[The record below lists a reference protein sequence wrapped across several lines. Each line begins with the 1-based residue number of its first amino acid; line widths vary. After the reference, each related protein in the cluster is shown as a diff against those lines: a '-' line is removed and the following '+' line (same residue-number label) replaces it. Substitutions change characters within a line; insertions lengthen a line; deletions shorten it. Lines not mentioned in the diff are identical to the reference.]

1 MPKNKCEIIYRKAPG
16 LNDCNCNYPGFKP
29 GQTILKKGT
38 VCKEGHMPL
47 PSDILFE
54 RDVAIEVR
62 DGTILYADI
71 YRGRIKIEAGNVPQ
85 INLKIRVPKKVLDEA
100 SSFIKDFAQADSAVK
115 EKKQ

>member
-71 YRGRIKIEAGNVPQ
+71 YRPVGEEKVPAILNSTTFGRFQ
-85 INLKIRVPKKVLDEA
+85 RHA
-100 SSFIKDFAQADSAVK
+100 SVYVS
-115 EKKQ
+115 